1 MQEEVERD
9 ESQTEPSEE
18 SGFTGERRPSL
29 IKLRGMLR
37 RVSQSPFQKQYKNII
52 QSTSSE
58 SSVNDSQSEEMDRTP
73 WNPFHSGSEN
83 GVNGKFS
90 RDNPFYTHYKESLDG
105 RVDGKEDRR
114 GSSDHSV
121 ALGEAGLS
129 TIFAPPPEFDGVS
142 PDVRLADGPTEAGV
156 PIERHPETIGP
167 LEATPSQL
175 DFLKNPPPKRVDLF
189 QAPSTN
195 EEDPFRA
202 PSWIEEDLFQTLP
215 TKKED
220 PFQSLASKGESSFQ
234 APATNGDDLF
244 QPMASKVEDLFH
256 VFPTKLEDPFQS
268 VITTRD
274 DLFGTPAFSTKDPF
288 QSSLVEEND
297 LFRATPITPRDV
309 FHTPSD
315 KAEDFFYDFPSK
327 MEDPFQSTFTKGED
341 LFQSPAHFTED
352 PFQKRS
358 TNVPDPFPASPLES
372 SDPFSTPSNQTP
384 DIFHTAPPKTQG
396 FFHVTPNAKARQNT
410 PSFPPPSEKNSDVH
424 SSSEMTHHLFKLSA
438 SDPQPSIHPAPSD
451 KLYDITL
458 TTPDGTKHDIA
469 QPTPTSLKHGTLQ
482 ARSLSPTPNGTIQ
495 VSSVTGRPK
504 PAPRTKV
511 HKQSNHEPDHAAPR
525 PAPRVSH
532 TAKNSTP
539 EGEEDQNVFTD
550 ILLIGQEKCVEDW
563 PEDSPEL
570 CSDWKPSGKFR
581 LRRESMKLEVDS
593 DRASGEEENGSGK
606 QSKHRKGK
614 KFIFSKIS
622 RRGSKDK
629 FTDDANGRDGS
640 SLRRGSKEG
649 YLDAETPKRD
659 VDLEEEEPNREM
671 DDRKPRKH
679 LKHRVSQLLRRGS
692 KEHKREDVSGSTS
705 SRRCS
710 EDTGLHEDEEGE
722 DENSGSTDHALKA
735 INKVKVKFV
744 PRRGFSIS
752 REKENP
758 QDDPKFTPRRG
769 SKEKPE
775 EELSGACGY
784 TPQNQSQN
792 GFPDDGSARKG
803 ADLFCARAM
812 DDENLDGPM
821 EDKPTKS
828 NKLELRRPSR
838 KGSKSPDE
846 WAPESP
852 QDFSRRRHS
861 MEGYLDEDHLQK
873 GGKRFAAEQWNYD
886 EQNGMEDCKPKTP
899 SKFKFPTQRKS
910 KVVQETFRQE
920 DMAVVPGALTP
931 RRSSTEGFLDEG
943 TPQKGAHLFYAG
955 QNVEDEE
962 EEYKPKKR
970 TKFKGAL
977 KKSKG
982 EKSPSRGVTGP
993 PGATSS
999 DYYHSEAAEAE
1010 WCSAQMDGRL
1020 AGGLEGGGEE
1030 EEEEEE
1036 EEGDTDSLMEWWNTV
1051 EQWDELPSDDEDK
1064 NLEVDETKSFTSLA
1078 EKVHRALCVFNK
1090 LYTERAEILWQHV
1103 MTLGAIADDISSFHR
1118 KAKIG
1123 NITGGT
1129 TAAVGG
1135 MAAIAGI
1142 ALAPLTFG
1150 ASLIVTAVGVGVAAA
1165 GGITTATATISD
1177 NVNNMQDRKKVEV
1190 VLENFEARLEDLARV
1205 LRYIVQGLF
1214 KLRVH
1219 PLLRAGTQHY
1229 SGDWEVRRAV
1239 QMVSL
1244 VDRPALRAGEVTES
1258 LLTAVRSLFQGM
1270 DKYFTKDSRELKK
1283 GCKKEVVSLIKSLA
1297 HQLHR
1302 GLVELNAIR
1311 EELQDARGGP

>member
-1 MQEEVERD
+1 MEEVEVELD
-9 ESQTEPSEE
+9 ASQTEPSEE
-18 SGFTGERRPSL
+18 SGFTGDRRPSL
-29 IKLRGMLR
+29 VKLRGMLR
-37 RVSQSPFQKQYKNII
+37 RVSQSPFQKQYKNLI

-58 SSVNDSQSEEMDRTP
+58 SSVNDSQSEETP

-90 RDNPFYTHYKESLDG
+90 RDNPFYTHYKESLDR
-105 RVDGKEDRR
+105 RVDGEGNRQ

-121 ALGEAGLS
+121 APGQAGLS
-129 TIFAPPPEFDGVS
+129 AIFAPPPEFDGVS
-142 PDVRLADGPTEAGV
+142 PDVRLADGPTVAGV
-156 PIERHPETIGP
+156 PIEQHPETIGP
-167 LEATPSQL
+167 LEATPSKS
-175 DFLKNPPPKRVDLF
+175 DFLKNPSPNRVDLF
-189 QAPSTN
+189 QAPRTD

-215 TKKED
+215 TKRED
-220 PFQSLASKGESSFQ
+220 PFQSPASKGEDIFQ
-234 APATNGDDLF
+234 APATNGDDIF
-244 QPMASKVEDLFH
+244 RPTASKVEDLFH

-268 VITTRD
+268 VITASD
-274 DLFGTPAFSTKDPF
+274 DLFGTPAFSTKEPF
-288 QSSLVEEND
+288 QPSSVEEKD
-297 LFRATPITPRDV
+297 LFRASPITPQDV

-315 KAEDFFYDFPSK
+315 KAEDSFYGFPSK

-358 TNVPDPFPASPLES
+358 TNVPDPFPASPFES
-372 SDPFSTPSNQTP
+372 SDPFSTPSTQTP
-384 DIFHTAPPKTQG
+384 DIFHTAPSKTQG
-396 FFHVTPNAKARQNT
+396 FFQVTPDAKVGQNT
-410 PSFPPPSEKNSDVH
+410 PSFQTPSEKSSDVF
-424 SSSEMTHHLFKLSA
+424 SSSEKTHHLFKLPA
-438 SDPQPSIHPAPSD
+438 SDPQPSVHPALLD
-451 KLYDITL
+451 KPYDITL

-482 ARSLSPTPNGTIQ
+482 ARSLSPMPTPNGTIQ
-495 VSSVTGRPK
+495 VNSVSDRPQ

-532 TAKNSTP
+532 TAKNSTA
-539 EGEEDQNVFTD
+539 EEEEQNIFTN
-550 ILLIGQEKCVEDW
+550 ILLMGQEKCVEDW

-570 CSDWKPSGKFR
+570 RSDWKPSGKFR
-581 LRRESMKLEVDS
+581 LRRESLKLEVDS

-606 QSKHRKGK
+606 QRTHRKGR

-629 FTDDANGRDGS
+629 FTDDANGKDGS

-659 VDLEEEEPNREM
+659 VDLEEEEPNGGM

-679 LKHRVSQLLRRGS
+679 LKHRVSQMLRRGS
-692 KEHKREDVSGSTS
+692 KEQKREDVSGSPS
-705 SRRCS
+705 SRRFS
-710 EDTGLHEDEEGE
+710 EDTGLDEDEEGE
-722 DENSGSTDHALKA
+722 DENSGSNGHAFKT

-758 QDDPKFTPRRG
+758 QDDPKFTTRRG
-769 SKEKPE
+769 SKFQEKPE
-775 EELSGACGY
+775 EELSRAHGY
-784 TPQNQSQN
+784 TPQNKSQN
-792 GFPDDGSARKG
+792 GFPDAGSARKG
-803 ADLFCARAM
+803 ADLFSARAM
-812 DDENLDGPM
+812 EDDLNGAM
-821 EDKPTKS
+821 EDKPKKS
-828 NKLELRRPSR
+828 NQLKLGRPSI
-838 KGSKSPDE
+838 KTSKSPDE
-846 WAPESP
+846 RAPESP

-873 GGKRFAAEQWNYD
+873 GGKRFAEEQWNYD
-886 EQNGMEDCKPKTP
+886 EQNGMEDCKPKTT
-899 SKFKFPTQRKS
+899 SKFKFPRRRKS
-910 KVVQETFRQE
+910 KVVQETFWQE

-931 RRSSTEGFLDEG
+931 RRASTGGFLDDG

-962 EEYKPKKR
+962 EEYKPKKP

-982 EKSPSRGVTGP
+982 GKSPRRGVTGP

-1020 AGGLEGGGEE
+1020 PGGLEGEEE

-1064 NLEVDETKSFTSLA
+1064 TLKVDETKSFTSLA
-1078 EKVHRALCVFNK
+1078 EKVHRALRVFNK
-1090 LYTERAEILWQHV
+1090 LYTERAEVLWQHV
-1103 MTLGAIADDISSFHR
+1103 MTLGAIAEDISNFHR

-1129 TAAVGG
+1129 TVAVGG
-1135 MAAIAGI
+1135 AAAIAGI
-1142 ALAPLTFG
+1142 ALAPITFG
-1150 ASLIVTAVGVGVAAA
+1150 VSLIATAVGIGVAAA

-1177 NVNNMQDRKKVEV
+1177 NVNNMQDCKKVEV
-1190 VLENFEARLEDLARV
+1190 VLQDFEARLEDLARV

-1219 PLLRAGTQHY
+1219 SLLRAGTHHY

-1283 GCKKEVVSLIKSLA
+1283 GCKKEVVSLIKSLG

-1311 EELQDARGGP
+1311 EELQDANGGP